1 MPTSRHFEPDWV
13 HMPAEQRPLRI
24 AMTSYYLPSGSKI
37 GVGYQVHALA
47 NGLVDRGHDVTIFSG
62 CPASSGARY
71 RTVQLPAPRRWRTF
85 AFARSIARLDLSAFD
100 VLHAHGDDYWL
111 WRPRVLIHVRTVHG
125 SCFEEARRIPGLRE
139 KLRMLALGF
148 SEVLASLVA
157 DRTAVVSPQ
166 TRRWLPWVT
175 TVIPNGVDDSVFR
188 PDPELRADVPTI
200 LFVGTYG
207 NRKRGRLLMEVF
219 AQEVRPALPDARLVM
234 VCSDAP
240 DAPGVI
246 RTGRIDDAELARWYA
261 RAWVFSLPS
270 SYEGFGIPYAEALMS
285 GLPVVATPNPGARY
299 VLDGCTAAS
308 LVPEGQLGAAL
319 LERLRDPDPS
329 TTALASV
336 AHAVQFRLSEV
347 LDQYET
353 LYRSTVVPPVRTV
366 FRGSRAD
373 HPTHS

>member
-1 MPTSRHFEPDWV
+1 
-13 HMPAEQRPLRI
+13 
-24 AMTSYYLPSGSKI
+24 MTSYYLPSGSKI

-47 NGLVDRGHDVTIFSG
+47 NGLVDRGHDVTVFSG
-62 CPASSGARY
+62 CPESSGSRY
-71 RTVQLPAPRRWRTF
+71 RTVRLPAPRRWRTF
-85 AFARSIARLDLSAFD
+85 AFARSIARLDLSSFD

-111 WRPRVLIHVRTVHG
+111 WRRRVPIHVRTIHG
-125 SCFEEARRIPGLRE
+125 SCFEEALRIPGLRE
-139 KLRMLALGF
+139 KLRMLALGL
-148 SEVLASLVA
+148 SEMLASLVA
-157 DRTAVVSPQ
+157 DRTALVSPQ
-166 TRRWLPWVT
+166 TRRWLPWVK

-219 AQEVRPALPDARLVM
+219 AREVRPALPDARLVM

-261 RAWVFSLPS
+261 RAWVFCLPS

-299 VLDGCTAAS
+299 VLDGCSAAN
-308 LVPEGQLGAAL
+308 LVPDGELGAAL
-319 LERLRDPDPS
+319 LQRLLDLDPS
-329 TTALASV
+329 ATAVAAV
-336 AHAVQFRLSEV
+336 AHAMQFRLSEV

-353 LYRSTVVPPVRTV
+353 FYRSAAPAQPVGAQAHRA
-366 FRGSRAD
+366 RGGTPARR
-373 HPTHS
+373 